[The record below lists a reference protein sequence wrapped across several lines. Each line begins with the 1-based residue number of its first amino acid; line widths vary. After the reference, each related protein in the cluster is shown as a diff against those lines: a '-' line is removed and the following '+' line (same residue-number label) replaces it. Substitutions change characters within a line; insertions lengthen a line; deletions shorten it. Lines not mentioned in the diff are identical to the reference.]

1 MRKGLGVFLI
11 LIFLPVCASF
21 GALGQAQG
29 FLLGAENGV
38 LLSGG
43 PIGSAQNTNLA
54 VIGNS
59 QMSTDPYHFVTA
71 LQCEGG
77 VLVQGACAIG
87 MDGMFGVGQAAWV
100 TGGQLQATAG
110 GTGIQDQILDANFAQ
125 GVVRDGGIGAALGIQ
140 GFIGVQVQVVV
151 SPQGANTNV
160 QYLGLGQVDQV
171 GGGP

>member
-43 PIGSAQNTNLA
+43 PIGAAQNTNLA
-54 VIGNS
+54 VVGHS
-59 QMSTDPYHFVTA
+59 QQSTDPYHFVTA

-77 VLVQGACAIG
+77 VLVQGAYAVG
-87 MDGMFGVGQAAWV
+87 MDGLFGVGQTANAL
-100 TGGQLQATAG
+100 GGQLQVVG
-110 GTGIQDQILDANFAQ
+110 GGPGIQDQVLDAGFAQ

-140 GFIGVQVQVVV
+140 GFVGVQIQLII
-151 SPQGANTNV
+151 SPHGVNTNV
-160 QYLGLGQVDQV
+160 QYLGLGQVDQA